1 MKTEAQQTQLQGVL
15 NVIPG
20 GVVIMNK
27 ENLSK
32 EAVFLNESAKNMF
45 KTQAVPEDKL
55 QQANTFSL

>member
-1 MKTEAQQTQLQGVL
+1 
-15 NVIPG
+15 
-20 GVVIMNK
+20 MNK